1 MHAWLAIARRG
12 LPLLAIGFLVDAAF
26 LLVFL
31 IILQTYLPE
40 SLGDSPALAGY
51 ALATFGAT
59 KLLSQLAGGV
69 TSDRL
74 GPRRVLIV
82 GTAFHLVA
90 NAAILPLAHVAPSLI
105 VGAAVLYGLG
115 SSLTWPPVYSLAAA
129 RFPEGERARLSS
141 ALTLVTGLALFAGLG
156 GGSLMN
162 EFWSFDA
169 AMTVAIG
176 SAAVAFLIALTMIVE
191 DQKVRDG
198 ERQDVAS
205 LRELPNVIR
214 SLPRMAFSIAVFAES
229 CGLGAL
235 AASFRAYGRDIIR
248 VSLGR
253 EVLLLAPAALL
264 GTTSVGIGGVA
275 ADRLSRRAL
284 LVAGFA
290 VSGVSLVLLS
300 EWTNLTFI
308 AIAAAVAAVGFG
320 LAVPSIGASMMA
332 LAGPARTRGGVIGW
346 FMSADGL
353 GQSVGPAAAGA
364 LVGAAGTESALLM
377 VGLLFLAVAAFGGA
391 SSGYRTR

>member
-1 MHAWLAIARRG
+1 
-12 LPLLAIGFLVDAAF
+12 
-26 LLVFL
+26 
-31 IILQTYLPE
+31 
-40 SLGDSPALAGY
+40 
-51 ALATFGAT
+51 
-59 KLLSQLAGGV
+59 
-69 TSDRL
+69 
-74 GPRRVLIV
+74 
-82 GTAFHLVA
+82 
-90 NAAILPLAHVAPSLI
+90 
-105 VGAAVLYGLG
+105 
-115 SSLTWPPVYSLAAA
+115 
-129 RFPEGERARLSS
+129 
-141 ALTLVTGLALFAGLG
+141 
-156 GGSLMN
+156 MN

-169 AMTVAIG
+169 AMMVAIG
-176 SAAVAFLIALTMIVE
+176 SAAVAFLIALTMIVD
-191 DQKVRDG
+191 DQEVRDG

-264 GTTSVGIGGVA
+264 GTTSVGIGGAA
-275 ADRLSRRAL
+275 ADRLSRRVL
-284 LVAGFA
+284 LIAGFA

-391 SSGYRTR
+391 SSGYRR